1 LTVPVGAA
9 PDLARVEEELRGSKK
24 YAALVATHVETSTA
38 VLTQLPPLQAL
49 LRKYSP
55 STLFVVD
62 AVASLVAEELRFD
75 DWSIDVVLTGS
86 QKALGCPPGL
96 SIIMTSARALAAAQ
110 ALVDDSN
117 RPRVWYA
124 SLQRWLP
131 IMRTYERKETAYF
144 ATPPTQL
151 IRALSQSLDEI
162 LAIGMEETWRL
173 HREKSTLVKS
183 SLTNLGLT
191 QLATVPEEQANAL
204 TAFWMPQGVDAKDL
218 LKRVHAKGV
227 MLSGGMHKEV
237 GSRYLRFG
245 HMGYSATSDR
255 GDIQIGLATLT
266 EALVE
271 CFSEQTVAQEERLHN
286 AASLE
291 TASRAVQVADG

>member
-1 LTVPVGAA
+1 
-9 PDLARVEEELRGSKK
+9 
-24 YAALVATHVETSTA
+24 
-38 VLTQLPPLQAL
+38 
-49 LRKYSP
+49 
-55 STLFVVD
+55 
-62 AVASLVAEELRFD
+62 
-75 DWSIDVVLTGS
+75 
-86 QKALGCPPGL
+86 
-96 SIIMTSARALAAAQ
+96 
-110 ALVDDSN
+110 
-117 RPRVWYA
+117 
-124 SLQRWLP
+124 
-131 IMRTYERKETAYF
+131 
-144 ATPPTQL
+144 
-151 IRALSQSLDEI
+151 
-162 LAIGMEETWRL
+162 
-173 HREKSTLVKS
+173 
-183 SLTNLGLT
+183 
-191 QLATVPEEQANAL
+191 
-204 TAFWMPQGVDAKDL
+204 MPQGVDAKDL